1 MDLLI
6 NNKKKNKMTI
16 DRLMERAEIVQDV
29 IDRETK
35 LPDDKRRQ
43 YLKELKRLNE
53 RFAIKKRIELGVH
66 ILE

>member
-1 MDLLI
+1 MDRI
-6 NNKKKNKMTI
+6 
-16 DRLMERAEIVQDV
+16 MERAEIVQEV
-29 IDRETK
+29 IDRDIK
-35 LPDDKRRQ
+35 LPDDKRKQ

>member
-1 MDLLI
+1 MVLLI
-6 NNKKKNKMTI
+6 NNKKKNKM
-16 DRLMERAEIVQDV
+16 DRIMERAEIVQEV
-29 IDRETK
+29 IDRDIK
-35 LPDDKRRQ
+35 LPDDKRKQ

>member
-6 NNKKKNKMTI
+6 NNKNKNKM
-16 DRLMERAEIVQDV
+16 DRIMERAEIVQEV
-29 IDRETK
+29 IDRDIK
-35 LPDDKRRQ
+35 LPDDKRKQ

>member
-1 MDLLI
+1 
-6 NNKKKNKMTI
+6 MTI

>member
-6 NNKKKNKMTI
+6 NNKKKNKM
-16 DRLMERAEIVQDV
+16 DRIMERAEIVQEV
-29 IDRETK
+29 IDRDIK
-35 LPDDKRRQ
+35 LPDDKRKQ